1 MADRFELSGGYTTEP
16 LGGVTSFV
24 PRLAAEIQESVQ
36 LVTKK
41 VGDVDLGVDT
51 PVSVDF
57 GGLTSA
63 NVVILKATNGSS
75 VKATLTSAEGTA
87 PFPFDTYVILMTREK
102 PITAITLT
110 RTPATPTTVEVF
122 LGQES

>member
-24 PRLAAEIQESVQ
+24 PRVAAEINEAAQ
-36 LVTKK
+36 LATKK
-41 VGDVDLGVDT
+41 VGDIDLDADT
-51 PVSVDF
+51 PAAVDF
-57 GGLTSA
+57 GGLAHA
-63 NVVILKATNGSS
+63 NIVIMKAVSGAS
-75 VKATLTSAEGTA
+75 VKAVLTSPEGTA
-87 PFPFDTYVILMTREK
+87 TFPFDTYFILMTMEK